1 MFVASRGLETIRSH
15 VQRFGTA
22 LRAPTMQPRL
32 QRRAPRRAGGT
43 LASAKLPNWRKTL
56 IARYPPQMPSMEQ
69 PSRNG
74 DPERSV
80 RYRSLLRDRA
90 PRLHHFDGERG
101 HQLRLMLVD
110 RENATGLGMTLF
122 ETEEDRASGGTR
134 KQRDCCGVNGPRHD
148 HPAVAAGPLRT
159 VLNVK
164 LEALERHF
172 DR

>member
-43 LASAKLPNWRKTL
+43 LASAKLPNWRKTR
-56 IARYPPQMPSMEQ
+56 IARYPPQMPSMER

-101 HQLRLMLVD
+101 HQLRLRGKPQHPQGDEALPLHQAATRLVPCGHLRNVGGD
-110 RENATGLGMTLF
+110 ARVSRKAG
-122 ETEEDRASGGTR
+122 AS
-134 KQRDCCGVNGPRHD
+134 
-148 HPAVAAGPLRT
+148 PLRR
-159 VLNVK
+159 K
-164 LEALERHF
+164 ALPPSRF
-172 DR
+172 ASQDRCYAG